1 MSNEEDVI
9 NDEVEVEVEVAEDE
23 APSLRDSLEAAV
35 DEHEDGGEDT
45 FDEPIHKDK
54 KEAAPKTED
63 ELADNPT
70 EAVADA
76 PAPANTTE
84 KPPLDWGP
92 GVREEWKKLPDSV
105 KKHLHERDQHVNTM
119 LQDGAQHRKMGENFI
134 NLAAPYKA
142 VMQAEG
148 IDNPLQAV
156 DGLFKTVGALRMG
169 SQADKANTIARLV
182 NVYGVDITALDN
194 ALVGNTQAND
204 IDPVEAM
211 IDKRM
216 GPVNELLNQFNQSR
230 ENAGNQEQA
239 RVDQDIGQFS
249 QTAEFFEDVRNDM
262 ADFMDVAAKNN
273 VPLTLKQA
281 YDKAC
286 AMNPEIASL
295 VSRRTSDKTLLSNSK
310 TMAKKTNAASSIRS
324 RPSGGMTNASN
335 DSSIRGALLNA
346 FEEHA

>member
-1 MSNEEDVI
+1 MSNEEEEVI
-9 NDEVEVEVEVAEDE
+9 NDEVEVSEDE
-23 APSLRDSLEAAV
+23 TPSLRDSLEAAV

-45 FDEPIHKDK
+45 FDEPMHK
-54 KEAAPKTED
+54 EEAPKIED
-63 ELADNPT
+63 EVAASPT
-70 EAVADA
+70 EAVEDT
-76 PAPANTTE
+76 PAPTNGTE

-142 VMQAEG
+142 IMQAEG
-148 IDNPLQAV
+148 VNNPLQAV
-156 DGLFKTVGALRMG
+156 DGLFKTVGTLRMG
-169 SQADKANTIARLV
+169 SQADKAQQIANLV
-182 NVYGVDITALDN
+182 QVYGVDINALDN
-194 ALVGNTQAND
+194 ALVGNPQAAEV
-204 IDPVEAM
+204 DPVEAM
-211 IDKRM
+211 IDQRM
-216 GPVNELLNQFNQSR
+216 APVNDLLGQINQNRAS
-230 ENAGNQEQA
+230 AEQA
-239 RVDQDIGQFS
+239 EQGRINEDIGQFS

-273 VPLTLKQA
+273 IPLTLKQA

-286 AMNPEIASL
+286 AMNPEISSL
-295 VSRRTSDKTLLSNSK
+295 VSRRTSDKNLLSNSK
-310 TMAKKTNAASSIRS
+310 TMARKTNAASSIRS
-324 RPSGGMTNASN
+324 RPSGGMTNAGS

>member
-1 MSNEEDVI
+1 MSNEEEVI
-9 NDEVEVEVEVAEDE
+9 DDEIEVSEDE
-23 APSLRDSLEAAV
+23 APSLRDSLEAAI
-35 DEHEDGGEDT
+35 EAHEDGTEDS
-45 FDEPIHKDK
+45 FDEPIYKDTK
-54 KEAAPKTED
+54 KKAPEIED
-63 ELADNPT
+63 EVAARST
-70 EAVADA
+70 EAVGNT
-76 PAPANTTE
+76 PAPANNTE

-119 LQDGAQHRKMGENFI
+119 LQDGAQHRKMGENFL

-156 DGLFKTVGALRMG
+156 DGLFKTVGTLRMG
-169 SQADKANTIARLV
+169 SQAEKANTIARLV

-204 IDPVEAM
+204 IDPIEAM
-211 IDKRM
+211 INKRM
-216 GPVNELLNQFNQSR
+216 GPVNDLLNQFNQSR
-230 ENAGNQEQA
+230 ENASHQEQA
-239 RVDQDIGQFS
+239 RINQDIGQFS

-281 YDKAC
+281 YDRAC
-286 AMNPEIASL
+286 AMNPEISSL
-295 VSRRTSDKTLLSNSK
+295 MSRRNSDKTLLSNSK
-310 TMAKKTNAASSIRS
+310 TMARKTNAASSIRS
-324 RPSGGMTNASN
+324 RSSGGMTNSGN